1 MSVNVFMVPVH
12 IRSVIIDVYD
22 TRIQNMNTS
31 DNIRSVSFNMAF
43 GEVKKKILLFQAH
56 LVLLGMAALVAC
68 RPDGFLDISL
78 EDIHHE
84 AAGAGGQTV
93 TGSYSWISPD
103 GTEYF
108 VKYVADK
115 FGYRV
120 VESNAIPV
128 SGTGVRANGRQ
139 VLFDSPEVDSRES
152 PESVSHE
159 FFD

>member
-1 MSVNVFMVPVH
+1 MKFFATLHVIIDTVNVFMVPVH
-12 IRSVIIDVYD
+12 IKSVIIDVHD

-31 DNIRSVSFNMAF
+31 DNIRS
-43 GEVKKKILLFQAH
+43 AH

-152 PESVSHE
+152 PESISHE

>member
-1 MSVNVFMVPVH
+1 MKFFATLHVIIDTVNGFMVPVH
-12 IRSVIIDVYD
+12 IKSVIIDVHD
-22 TRIQNMNTS
+22 TRIHNMNTS
-31 DNIRSVSFNMAF
+31 DNKRS
-43 GEVKKKILLFQAH
+43 AH
-56 LVLLGMAALVAC
+56 LLLLGMAALVAC

-93 TGSYSWISPD
+93 TGSYSWISPG

-128 SGTGVRANGRQ
+128 TGTGVRANGRQ

-152 PESVSHE
+152 PESISHE

>member
-1 MSVNVFMVPVH
+1 MKF
-12 IRSVIIDVYD
+12 
-22 TRIQNMNTS
+22 
-31 DNIRSVSFNMAF
+31 FA
-43 GEVKKKILLFQAH
+43 AH

-84 AAGAGGQTV
+84 AAGAAGQTV

-128 SGTGVRANGRQ
+128 TGTGVRANGRQ
-139 VLFDSPEVDSRES
+139 VLFDSLEVDSRES
-152 PESVSHE
+152 LESISHE